1 VGATLTVCSIRR
13 AIFISR
19 FPYAYLLLI
28 DPLGLETRLRAA
40 LSKRVSC
47 GCARVRARAR
57 WRGAACAH
65 HVLPLDEF

>member
-1 VGATLTVCSIRR
+1 LTVCSIRR

-28 DPLGLETRLRAA
+28 DPPGPEPRFRAA

-47 GCARVRARAR
+47 GCARVHARARAR
-57 WRGAACAH
+57 ARGAACAH
-65 HVLPLDEF
+65 HALPLDEF